1 MRVLLVGHDA
11 VAHAV
16 AEQLARNCELYA
28 LMEKPNLGILK
39 STQQGY
45 ICNFSNIEVIGAWA
59 LRQNI
64 DLVFITA
71 KEAIYAGLA
80 DALQDAGFKVAST
93 SMAAATIGNNRAYAR
108 SMLHNY
114 VNFPRSVVCKS
125 LKEVKAAL
133 SDFSRFVLKP
143 TIRSEWQG
151 LIISVL
157 KDEKTILKNAES
169 LIKTHGSV
177 IIEEYTDGEEFT
189 LQAISDG
196 KNISLFPPVRVAK
209 HALDGDIGENTEG
222 MASYSTGSLLS
233 FLTEEDF
240 MKARAMLEK
249 IILVLRAKGTEYKG
263 VLHGRFIIS
272 SKGVKLVDLDSSFG
286 NPEGINC
293 MGSLKTQFS
302 EVLQSVADGN
312 LRAPS
317 FSDKP
322 TVVKYAVPN
331 GYPEES
337 EKKIKRELF
346 LDEKKIWDNGSRHY
360 FEDIENKDGKLFL
373 TNKRAVAIF
382 ASGETLEEAE
392 QRVAAALAT
401 LSGDI
406 RWRADVATEQYIA
419 KRAKRASALKGS
431 FLYLKPV
438 VRK

>member
-16 AEQLARNCELYA
+16 AEQLARDCELYA
-28 LMEKPNLGILK
+28 IMQKPNLGILK

-45 ICNFSNIEVIGAWA
+45 ICDFSNIEVIGAWA
-59 LRQNI
+59 LMRNI
-64 DLVFITA
+64 DLVFITS

-80 DALQDAGFKVAST
+80 DALQDAGFKVASP

-108 SMLHNY
+108 KILRNY
-114 VNFPRSVVCKS
+114 VNFPHNVICKS

-133 SDFSRFVLKP
+133 SDFNRFLLKP

-151 LIISVL
+151 LRVAEL
-157 KDEKTILKNAES
+157 KDEKEILKNAKD
-169 LIKTHGSV
+169 LIDRQGSV
-177 IIEEYTDGEEFT
+177 IIEGYTDGEEFT
-189 LQAISDG
+189 LQAVSDG
-196 KNISLFPPVRVAK
+196 KNISVFPPIRVAK

-222 MASYSTGSLLS
+222 MASYSTGNLLS

-240 MKARAMLEK
+240 MTAKAMLEK
-249 IILVLRAKGTEYKG
+249 VISVLRAKGTEYRG

-272 SKGVKLVDLDSSFG
+272 SKGIKLVDLDSSFG

-293 MGSLKTQFS
+293 MGVLKTPFS
-302 EVLQSVADGN
+302 EVLHSIVDGN

-322 TVVKYAVPN
+322 TVVKYAVPKEYPAEGKKN
-331 GYPEES
+331 G
-337 EKKIKRELF
+337 ELI
-346 LDEKKIWDNGSRHY
+346 LDEKKIWDNGCRHY
-360 FEDIENKDGKLFL
+360 LEDIESKEGKIFL
-373 TNKRAVAIF
+373 TGRRAVAVF
-382 ASGETLEEAE
+382 ATGENLEEAE
-392 QRVAAALAT
+392 QRVSAALST

-406 RWRADVATEQYIA
+406 RWRIDVATKSYID

-431 FLYLKPV
+431 FLYLRPV
-438 VRK
+438 VKR